1 MGEGKEN
8 VNDYRVWNETT
19 KDEDVKKIS
28 MWTEYYNY
36 YYYHHHHNSDFKFI
50 LAY

>member
-1 MGEGKEN
+1 MYNSHQADVKRVEGGMGEGKEN

-28 MWTEYYNY
+28 M
-36 YYYHHHHNSDFKFI
+36 
-50 LAY
+50 